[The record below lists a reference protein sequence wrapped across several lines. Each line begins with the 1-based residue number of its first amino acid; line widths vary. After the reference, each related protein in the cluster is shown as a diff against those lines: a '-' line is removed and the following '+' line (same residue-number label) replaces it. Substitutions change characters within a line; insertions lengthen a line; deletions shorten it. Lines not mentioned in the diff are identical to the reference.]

1 MATREEVTSFLSN
14 FIAKGRMFGIYFRG
28 DRLKNRQTLADLE
41 ISAMQREEE
50 VLTLKT
56 EHYASGPTEDNL
68 NHGED
73 MWVFGKQIK
82 GKEVYIKITSGK
94 HNDKAFCISFHIA
107 EHKMSYPF
115 SDKK

>member
-1 MATREEVTSFLSN
+1 MATPQEVASFLSN
-14 FIAKGRMFGIYFRG
+14 FIAKGKLFGIYFRG

-41 ISAMQREEE
+41 ISAMQRKEE
-50 VLTLKT
+50 VLALKV
-56 EHYASGPTEDNL
+56 EHYSSGPVEDVL

-73 MWVFGKQIK
+73 MWVFGKNIR
-82 GKEVYIKITSGK
+82 GKEVYIKITAGK
-94 HNDKAFCISFHIA
+94 QNDKAFCISFHIA